1 MLIVEIPGL
10 VSFEVE
16 MRGMITALPSC
27 KAKTS
32 TQYADIT
39 LMFSDYE
46 LDSDM
51 LRR

>member
-1 MLIVEIPGL
+1 MLLVEIPGL

-16 MRGMITALPSC
+16 MRGMITILPSC

-32 TQYADIT
+32 NQYLEIIIVLSATEFDRK
-39 LMFSDYE
+39 
-46 LDSDM
+46 M